1 VQYVLRI
8 LDFKDIFG
16 FDFKPD
22 ISKYT
27 KEFCML
33 DSWKIG
39 EITVTRILEM
49 EMPLP
54 YRADT
59 AFMPKATPAAIKEI
73 DWLFPH
79 YVTPEGFIK
88 LAFQIFLVQAP
99 GLRLVV
105 DTCIGNDKPRHML
118 GGKALQTSFL
128 ENLELAG
135 WTRDSV
141 DYVVCTHLHVD
152 HVGWNTMKDGDS
164 WVPTFPNARYLI
176 GATEYEYWSK
186 DTGEDQV
193 AIMLDSIKP
202 VFDAGLVDLV
212 ETDHVISADIK
223 LIPTVGHTPGHVS
236 VMLESQE
243 ENAMITGDFM
253 HHPCQIAHP
262 DWTVTFDEDPEAAA
276 NCRLTLLKELAD
288 STTLVIGTHFS
299 RPTAGKIVS
308 VAGGFKF
315 ET

>member
-1 VQYVLRI
+1 
-8 LDFKDIFG
+8 
-16 FDFKPD
+16 
-22 ISKYT
+22 
-27 KEFCML
+27 ML
-33 DSWKIG
+33 DSWQIG
-39 EITVTRILEM
+39 EIKVTRILEM

-59 AFMPKATPAAIKEI
+59 AFMPKATPEAIKKI

-79 YVTPEGFIK
+79 YVTEEGFIK
-88 LAFQIFLVQAP
+88 LAFQVFLVEAP

-118 GGKALQTSFL
+118 GGNSLQTSFL
-128 ENLELAG
+128 ENLTTAG
-135 WTRDSV
+135 WSRESV
-141 DYVVCTHLHVD
+141 DLVVCTHLHVD
-152 HVGWNTMKDGDS
+152 HVGWNTMKDGDA
-164 WVPTFPNARYLI
+164 WVPTFPNARYLF

-186 DTGEDQV
+186 SDDEDQL

-202 VFDAGLVDLV
+202 VFEAGLVDLV
-212 ETDHVISADIK
+212 ETNHVISDEIK

-236 VMLESQE
+236 VILESGSQ
-243 ENAMITGDFM
+243 NAMITGDFM

-276 NCRLTLLKELAD
+276 SCRKRILEELAD
-288 STTLVIGTHFS
+288 SATLVIGTHFS
-299 RPTAGKIVS
+299 KPTAGRVITIPE
-308 VAGGFKF
+308 GLKF

>member
-1 VQYVLRI
+1 
-8 LDFKDIFG
+8 
-16 FDFKPD
+16 
-22 ISKYT
+22 
-27 KEFCML
+27 ML
-33 DSWKIG
+33 DSWQIG
-39 EITVTRILEM
+39 EIKVTRILEM

-59 AFMPKATPAAIKEI
+59 AFMPKATPEAIKKI

-79 YVTPEGFIK
+79 YVTEEGFIK
-88 LAFQIFLVQAP
+88 LAFQVFLVEAP

-118 GGKALQTSFL
+118 GGNSLQTSFL
-128 ENLELAG
+128 ENLTTAG
-135 WTRDSV
+135 WSRESV
-141 DYVVCTHLHVD
+141 DLVVCTHLHVD
-152 HVGWNTMKDGDS
+152 HVGWNTMKDGDA
-164 WVPTFPNARYLI
+164 WVPTFPNARYLF

-186 DTGEDQV
+186 SDDEDQV

-202 VFDAGLVDLV
+202 VFEAGLVDLV
-212 ETDHVISADIK
+212 ETNHVISDEIK

-236 VMLESQE
+236 GILKSGSQ
-243 ENAMITGDFM
+243 NAMITGDFM

-276 NCRLTLLKELAD
+276 SCRKRILEDLAD
-288 STTLVIGTHFS
+288 SATLVIGTHFS
-299 RPTAGKIVS
+299 MPTAGRIITVPE
-308 VAGGFKF
+308 GLKF